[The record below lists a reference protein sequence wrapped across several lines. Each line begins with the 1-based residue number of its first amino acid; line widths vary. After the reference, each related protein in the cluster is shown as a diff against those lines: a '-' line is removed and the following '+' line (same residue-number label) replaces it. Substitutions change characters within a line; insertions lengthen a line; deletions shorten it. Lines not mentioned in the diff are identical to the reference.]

1 MPKAKKKVAVKTKKV
16 TSKKHP
22 LLREVPNL
30 HSMVIIFWILIGILF
45 VAIYFT
51 RFA

>member
-1 MPKAKKKVAVKTKKV
+1 MATKAKKKTVKKAA
-16 TSKKHP
+16 SKKHP
-22 LLREVPNL
+22 LLREIPTLN
-30 HSMVIIFWILIGILF
+30 SMVVIFWILIGILF

>member
-1 MPKAKKKVAVKTKKV
+1 MAKAKKKSTVKKTIA
-16 TSKKHP
+16 KKHP
-22 LLREVPNL
+22 LLREIPTLN
-30 HSMVIIFWILIGILF
+30 SMVIVFWILIGILF